1 MPATTV
7 RSTDTYE
14 AIHTSESDWQDV
26 IRGWMSGHGATPE
39 QIEEYVSKFEAGVAE
54 AGLARP
60 WLINTDRGIGIIAPH
75 DFVKW
80 YEDVAATDV
89 LIEIFQEMKR
99 HGLKGYGIAHDDA
112 HDTAHFVEVIG
123 FYLNPLG
130 RKDNVL
136 PDDTKRRE
144 FIKAASVAVAAV
156 NKIDRA
162 KDARTFS
169 AD

>member
-14 AIHTSESDWQDV
+14 AIHTSDSDWQDV
-26 IRGWMSGHGATPE
+26 IRGWMSVHGAPPE
-39 QIEEYVSKFEAGVAE
+39 QIEEYVGKFEAGVAE

-89 LIEIFQEMKR
+89 LAEVFRELAG
-99 HGLKGYGIAHDDA
+99 HADKGFDVKHDDS
-112 HDTAHFVEVIG
+112 HPLPHFIQVID
-123 FYLNPLG
+123 FYLHPLA
-130 RKDNVL
+130 KPDNTL
-136 PDDTKRRE
+136 PDAVKRRE

-156 NKIDRA
+156 HKIDRA
-162 KDARTFS
+162 QDVGTF
-169 AD
+169 AV